1 MRNELDRLLASV
13 PLPDAAAGETARA
26 RWDALAKPLGSLGL
40 LEDAVA
46 QIAAL
51 TGSADVCL
59 DRRTLLVFCAD
70 NGVVQRGVTQC
81 GSAVTASVAGD
92 LAAGHSA
99 VSPMARLANCEVL
112 PVDVGMATEAPVPG
126 VPDRRVQTGT
136 NDISTGPAMTR
147 DACRRTIETGAA
159 LAMEQARQGVRILLV
174 GEMGIGNTTTAAAV
188 AAALLELDP
197 ENVVGRGA
205 GLSDAGLS
213 RKREVVRAA
222 LRVNQPDA
230 EDPVDVLAKVGG
242 LDLAAMCGAYLGA
255 AAARLPVLMD
265 GSISSVAALCAV
277 RLCPAAAHAILA
289 SHVSPEP
296 AAQTVLDALGK
307 RPLLTAGLR
316 LGEGSG
322 AVAALP
328 LLDMALAVYHSGE
341 TFARRGIEP
350 YKRLS

>member
-40 LEDAVA
+40 LEDAVT

-136 NDISTGPAMTR
+136 GDISTGPAMTR
-147 DACRRTIETGAA
+147 EACIRTIETGAA
-159 LAMEQARQGVRILLV
+159 LALEQARQGVRLLLV